1 MASESTKLQ
10 HLKRLLAKT
19 STQVASE
26 AKTPTVQNTESFRD
40 DSWAPDNDR
49 SSAPLSLVLPARRS
63 GDGPDDSG
71 GSPRRL
77 EAAAASSVPS
87 KLERLRD
94 LLRQKEDAGTNEGKA
109 AGLHD
114 DTPLVRSHR
123 FGPPQENVST
133 TERSFTTQD
142 PQMAR
147 TSRHKRRKIRRGKL
161 PAAGQRTLVVVVG
174 ADVREKTLYVQER
187 SLLDELLAMMK
198 DLNRALREDP
208 QPLDNCDPGHF
219 VAVLREE
226 DSTWYRARVYDISKD
241 SVHGAAQKGGS
252 ATVFYVDYGHW
263 ETMPLDGLRRLPD
276 ALLNDAA
283 FAVPVVLHGVPALSS
298 RAAAALQGKFVEAQ
312 VLVDERPQQIALFT
326 TDDNVRLNDVIST
339 FDH

>member
-40 DSWAPDNDR
+40 DSWDPDNDR
-49 SSAPLSLVLPARRS
+49 SSVVGRS
-63 GDGPDDSG
+63 GNGPDDSG

-94 LLRQKEDAGTNEGKA
+94 LLRQGKA

-114 DTPLVRSHR
+114 DTPQVRSHR
-123 FGPPQENVST
+123 VGPPQENVST
-133 TERSFTTQD
+133 TERSFTTPD
-142 PQMAR
+142 PQMAC

-174 ADVREKTLYVQER
+174 ADVREKV
-187 SLLDELLAMMK
+187 
-198 DLNRALREDP
+198 
-208 QPLDNCDPGHF
+208 
-219 VAVLREE
+219 
-226 DSTWYRARVYDISKD
+226 
-241 SVHGAAQKGGS
+241 
-252 ATVFYVDYGHW
+252 
-263 ETMPLDGLRRLPD
+263 
-276 ALLNDAA
+276 
-283 FAVPVVLHGVPALSS
+283 
-298 RAAAALQGKFVEAQ
+298 
-312 VLVDERPQQIALFT
+312 
-326 TDDNVRLNDVIST
+326 
-339 FDH
+339 

>member
-40 DSWAPDNDR
+40 DSWDPDDR
-49 SSAPLSLVLPARRS
+49 SSVVGSS

-77 EAAAASSVPS
+77 EAASSVPP

-94 LLRQKEDAGTNEGKA
+94 LLRQKEDAGTNKGKA

-133 TERSFTTQD
+133 D
-142 PQMAR
+142 PQMAC

-174 ADVREKTLYVQER
+174 ADVREKV
-187 SLLDELLAMMK
+187 
-198 DLNRALREDP
+198 
-208 QPLDNCDPGHF
+208 
-219 VAVLREE
+219 
-226 DSTWYRARVYDISKD
+226 
-241 SVHGAAQKGGS
+241 
-252 ATVFYVDYGHW
+252 
-263 ETMPLDGLRRLPD
+263 
-276 ALLNDAA
+276 
-283 FAVPVVLHGVPALSS
+283 
-298 RAAAALQGKFVEAQ
+298 
-312 VLVDERPQQIALFT
+312 
-326 TDDNVRLNDVIST
+326 
-339 FDH
+339 

>member
-1 MASESTKLQ
+1 M
-10 HLKRLLAKT
+10 
-19 STQVASE
+19 
-26 AKTPTVQNTESFRD
+26 
-40 DSWAPDNDR
+40 
-49 SSAPLSLVLPARRS
+49 LPARRS

-133 TERSFTTQD
+133 D

-208 QPLDNCDPGHF
+208 HLLDHCDPGHF
-219 VAVLREE
+219 VAALREE

-241 SVHGAAQKGGS
+241 SVHGAAQKCGS

-276 ALLNDAA
+276 ALLKDAA
-283 FAVPVVLHGVPALSS
+283 FAVPVVLHDVPALSS

-312 VLVDERPQQIALFT
+312 VLVDERPQQVALFT